1 MKTAQL
7 AVASFAEAEE
17 KINALKAI
25 APQWVLVFA
34 APDWFKDPRF
44 FPWLRAAFPDAQLA
58 GCSTAGEIAS
68 NGVLTGGCVITAV
81 QFEHCKV
88 SVFADTVADIDDSAA
103 AGARLAT
110 KMQAADPGAV
120 LLFAPGVNING
131 TALVDGLAAGLTPGV
146 RILGGL
152 AGDDAAFHETFT
164 LTDGGIAARAVVGV
178 ALPREL
184 TVGNGSFGGWK
195 PFGPDRKVTR
205 CEGSILYEL
214 DGEPALSVY
223 KRYLG
228 DHAKDLPASGLLFPF
243 EMRDEAHREE
253 GLIRTILGVDEKAGS
268 LALAGN
274 INPEGYLRLMRAS
287 TDALV
292 DGAQTSAEASF
303 SGLNESAS
311 PAMAVLVSCVGRKI
325 VMGGRV
331 EEEVEAVGAV
341 LGSSATLAG
350 FYSYGEIGPTPASQQ
365 CRLHNQ
371 TMTISYFREDR
382 G

>member
-7 AVASFAEAEE
+7 ALADFADAEE
-17 KINALKAI
+17 KINVLKAI
-25 APQWVLVFA
+25 DPQWVLVFA
-34 APDWFKDPRF
+34 SPAWFKDARF
-44 FPWLRAAFPDAQLA
+44 FPWLRSAFPSAYLA

-68 NGVLTGGCVITAV
+68 NGVLSGSCVITAV
-81 QFEHCKV
+81 HFDRGKV
-88 SVFADTVADIDDSAA
+88 AVFADTVADIDDSTA
-103 AGARLAT
+103 AGMRLAA
-110 KMQAADPGAV
+110 KMQGADPGAV

-131 TALVDGLAAGLTPGV
+131 TALVDGLAAGLAPGV

-152 AGDDAAFHETFT
+152 AGDDAAFHETWT
-164 LTDGGIAARAVVGV
+164 LTDDGIAARAVVGV
-178 ALPREL
+178 ALPRSL

-205 CEGSILYEL
+205 CVGSILYEL

-228 DHAKDLPASGLLFPF
+228 DYAKDLPASGLLFPF
-243 EMRDEAHREE
+243 AMRDEAHREE

-274 INPEGYLRLMRAS
+274 INPDGYLRLMRAS

-292 DGAQTSAEASF
+292 DGAQTSAEASL
-303 SGLNESAS
+303 SGLNANDS

-331 EEEVEAVGAV
+331 EEEVEAVSEV
-341 LGSSATLAG
+341 LGGSAILAG
-350 FYSYGEIGPTPASQQ
+350 FYSYGEIGPTAASQQ

-371 TMTISYFREDR
+371 TMTISYFREER
-382 G
+382 